1 MEYLVDSHIMK
12 SVDNYSIQQAGI
24 PSVVLMERAALG
36 VSAFLSN
43 LIADNKGV
51 KPVKVVCICGNGNNG
66 ADGIATARQL
76 NEAGINVNVILSGK
90 SEGTNEYALQ
100 KTIINKLGIKCEEY
114 DGRMDFSEYDYIVDA
129 LFGIGLSRIV
139 EGKYAQ
145 IISAINES
153 RKSGT
158 RIISI
163 DIPSGICADNG
174 HVSGC
179 AVMADYTVTFGYNKL
194 GIMFYPGASYS
205 GSVKVVNAGF
215 APQDNLLNNVKDFG
229 NIYTFTDEDIRRLIN
244 RKNDSNKGTY
254 GKALVIAGSE
264 TIGGAAVLSAGAA
277 YRSGAGLVKLY
288 THENNRIPAMCSVP
302 ECLIS
307 TYSDTLDVEALES
320 AMQWAGCIAAGP
332 GLSMNRDARA
342 ITRKVLE
349 ITDKVRVLDADALNI
364 IADENIDFHGKESG
378 VIIVTPHIM
387 EMSRLTGM
395 TISQIKDD
403 PVTCAKEYARR
414 HQCICVLKDA
424 RTIVTDGKKL
434 YINCTGNNGMSTGGS
449 GDVLTGLVTGFAV
462 QGIDAMQAAC
472 LAVYVHG
479 KAGDCA
485 AEKKGCEAM
494 LASDISDAVSDA
506 LKSQDK

>member
-12 SVDNYSIQQAGI
+12 SVDNYSIHEAGI
-24 PSVVLMERAALG
+24 PSVVLMERAALR

-43 LIADNKGV
+43 LIADNKSIR
-51 KPVKVVCICGNGNNG
+51 PAKVVCICGSGNNG

-76 NEAGINVNVILSGK
+76 NEAGINVNVVLSGK
-90 SEGTNEYALQ
+90 SDGTNEYALQ
-100 KTIINKLGIKCEEY
+100 KSIINKLGIKCEEY
-114 DGRMDFSEYDYIVDA
+114 DDRMDFSEYDYIVDA
-129 LFGIGLSRIV
+129 LFGIGLSRMV
-139 EGKYAQ
+139 EGKHAQ
-145 IISAINES
+145 IISKINES

-158 RIISI
+158 TIVSI

-194 GIMFYPGASYS
+194 GIMFYPGATYS
-205 GSVKVVNAGF
+205 GSVKVANAGF
-215 APQDNLLNNVKDFG
+215 VPADLLRNNVKGFG

-288 THENNRIPAMCSVP
+288 THENNRIPVMCSVP
-302 ECLIS
+302 ECLIT
-307 TYSDTLDVEALES
+307 TYSDTLDIGMLEN

-332 GLSMNRDARA
+332 GLSMNQNART

-378 VIIVTPHIM
+378 TIIITPHIM

-395 TISQIKDD
+395 TISQIKNN
-403 PVTCAKEYARR
+403 PVSCAMEYAGR

-424 RTIVTDGKKL
+424 KTIVTDGKEL

-449 GDVLTGLVTGFAV
+449 GDVLTGLIAGLAV

-472 LAVYVHG
+472 LAVYIHG

-485 AEKKGCEAM
+485 AKKKSCEAM
-494 LASDISDAVSDA
+494 IASDISDAVSDA
-506 LKSQDK
+506 LRR